1 MAGRPDL
8 QRTLATEG
16 SAFLT
21 RVRTVVGEGR
31 LDETF
36 VDALCEPA
44 QVFTYGG
51 MFAHVLT
58 FSMFRRLMVL
68 CALDVNGITDLGSGD
83 PMRWV
88 ADPTQTL

>member
-1 MAGRPDL
+1 
-8 QRTLATEG
+8 
-16 SAFLT
+16 
-21 RVRTVVGEGR
+21 
-31 LDETF
+31 
-36 VDALCEPA
+36 
-44 QVFTYGG
+44 
-51 MFAHVLT
+51 VLT